1 MIYLISSCTS
11 VKSII
16 SDDKHLLR
24 NYDLSNI
31 EKVSIE
37 WIKNISLDCTNKIP
51 ARKLYQGPS
60 WKATLDTEKN
70 FSAKFTTQLLIAS
83 AGHGLIDSNEIICS
97 YGSTFSKKHK
107 DSIHHFKNIENPT
120 QLWWT
125 KTNKFDLNSL
135 NTKSYMFLFLP
146 SEYLIALKDFIEDL
160 IDVFDKR
167 IYILLTSKTR
177 LSNKIENR
185 SLRFDT
191 RFNSYEKGTLITLSQ
206 RCMRWLSNEIIT
218 KELPFEHN
226 VLQTHIDTFLS
237 NLAPYKVAQRKQL
250 HDSDLIN
257 IITDQIKLEN
267 IKSATQGLK
276 SLRTKGFACEQKRY
290 GKFFNALI
298 RDNK

>member
-1 MIYLISSCTS
+1 M
-11 VKSII
+11 
-16 SDDKHLLR
+16 
-24 NYDLSNI
+24 
-31 EKVSIE
+31 
-37 WIKNISLDCTNKIP
+37 
-51 ARKLYQGPS
+51 
-60 WKATLDTEKN
+60 
-70 FSAKFTTQLLIAS
+70 
-83 AGHGLIDSNEIICS
+83 
-97 YGSTFSKKHK
+97 
-107 DSIHHFKNIENPT
+107 
-120 QLWWT
+120 
-125 KTNKFDLNSL
+125 
-135 NTKSYMFLFLP
+135 P

-167 IYILLTSKTR
+167 IYILLTSKTK

-226 VLQTHIDTFLS
+226 VLQNHIDTFLS
-237 NLAPYKVAQRKQL
+237 NLAPYKVEQRKQL
-250 HDSDLIN
+250 HDDDLVN

-276 SLRTKGFACEQKRY
+276 RLRTKGFACEQKRY

-298 RDNK
+298 KDNK